1 MSNNNDID
9 SYDENTGELHIDGVR
24 GMPQVSRNGAGRIM
38 MMVAFGFL
46 AVLALVAVIYDGAT
60 KSRNAPSTQKE
71 EVVFNAPQPR
81 SEPYILTEEPPQIEL
96 AAPQQPQV
104 PQIDQEYLRLQEQRM
119 QDAMRRAEE
128 AEARLQERLKAPQLV
143 YDQKSSNSVQDT
155 ATASQADN
163 FNGGGASLLSG
174 GGSEDDPNVAFAQSN
189 TNTNVQTAKATQ
201 MQNMDTLLAQG
212 KMISGILETA
222 IQSDLPGMVRA
233 ITSDDVY
240 SFNGSTLLIPKGSRL
255 IGQYRSGVR
264 QGQSRVFIIWNRLIR
279 PDGASIDIG
288 SIGTDA
294 LGRSGLEGEVDSHF
308 MERFGSSV
316 LLSITD
322 GALAAAVNAIDNDD
336 ASSVSVSG
344 SSDFSRS
351 SEIALE
357 NSINIKPTIHI
368 DQGERIKIF
377 LGKDLDFSS
386 VGGTP
391 R

>member
-1 MSNNNDID
+1 MSNNNDD
-9 SYDENTGELHIDGVR
+9 FFDENTGEILIEGDR
-24 GMPQVSRNGAGRIM
+24 GTPEVAKTGAGRII
-38 MMVAFGFL
+38 MMVAFGLICLL
-46 AVLALVAVIYDGAT
+46 AFVAVIYDGIT
-60 KSRNAPSTQKE
+60 KNDPAPKTEKE
-71 EVVFNAPQPR
+71 EIVFNAPKPR
-81 SEPYILTEEPPQIEL
+81 AEPYIVETSEPPQAPL
-96 AAPQQPQV
+96 ASPQE
-104 PQIDQEYLRLQEQRM
+104 PQIDPELLRQQQQLMADALRRAQEQ
-119 QDAMRRAEE
+119 QAKLE
-128 AEARLQERLKAPQLV
+128 ERLRSPQLV
-143 YDQKSSNSVQDT
+143 YDQKSQNPAQVNFSN
-155 ATASQADN
+155 APAGN
-163 FNGGGASLLSG
+163 NNGGATLLSSG
-174 GGSEDDPNVAFAQSN
+174 GNNDDPNLAFAKENAN
-189 TNTNVQTAKATQ
+189 TSVQTAKATQ
-201 MQNMDTLLAQG
+201 LQKMDTLIAQG

-255 IGQYRSGVR
+255 VGQYRSGIR
-264 QGQSRVFIIWNRLIR
+264 QGQSRVFVIWNRMIR
-279 PDGASIDIG
+279 PNGASVDLG

-316 LLSITD
+316 LLSIID
-322 GALAAAVNAIDNDD
+322 GALAAAVNKIDDDD
-336 ASSVSVSG
+336 ASTVSLNG

-377 LGKDLDFSS
+377 VGKDLDFSD
-386 VGGTP
+386 VGGVP